1 MPNFFPK
8 HILKICVY
16 EDAVLFCSYK
26 HTDGIF
32 KNYIDRRK
40 TFIAHF
46 TVAFLWLLIMSFPT
60 PDPQLHWHNFIKHC
74 ISLMIW
80 LTCKRLVF
88 RKSLFYTKKKKRLGA
103 VCHIQRSI
111 GEELH
116 CLENKENLLEIQI
129 RTSFRVRCSPQRSQ
143 GRQLLWR
150 FQAGGPWKHCAG
162 KVGMYPFTPF
172 IIQVRGF
179 FRENTQNWTTVQKPW
194 KSLLST
200 VINCKISGWVLVAA
214 HGKGSFAWMPLAG
227 GGRRLTPSGCCWL

>member
-16 EDAVLFCSYK
+16 EDAILFCSYK

-60 PDPQLHWHNFIKHC
+60 PHPQLHWHNFIQHS

-80 LTCKRLVF
+80 LTYKRLVF
-88 RKSLFYTKKKKRLGA
+88 LKTLFILKKKKRA
-103 VCHIQRSI
+103 VCHIRRSI
-111 GEELH
+111 GEGLH
-116 CLENKENLLEIQI
+116 CLANKENPLEIQV
-129 RTSFRVRCSPQRSQ
+129 RTSFWVWCSPQRPQ

-150 FQAGGPWKHCAG
+150 IQAGGPWKHCAG
-162 KVGMYPFTPF
+162 KVGMYPFVSF

-179 FRENTQNWTTVQKPW
+179 FRENTPNWTAVQKPW
-194 KSLLST
+194 KSLLSA
-200 VINCKISGWVLVAA
+200 VINCKISGRFLVAA
-214 HGKGSFAWMPLAG
+214 HVKGSFALMPLAR
-227 GGRRLTPSGCCWL
+227 GGRGVTPSGCRQL